1 MGCMKC
7 GRDMEEGQVF
17 CASCLEIMRKYP
29 VKPGTVVTIPTR
41 HNDAPARKTPR
52 KRTISPEEQ
61 VKKLR
66 KRCRILG
73 FFLALFIAAACVLG
87 WFTVDLLMKD
97 DEFLPGQNYSA
108 LETTVPEN
116 T

>member
-17 CASCLEIMRKYP
+17 CASCLEIMRRYP
-29 VKPGTVVTIPTR
+29 VKPGTVVTIPVRRSET
-41 HNDAPARKTPR
+41 PSRKMPR
-52 KRTISPEEQ
+52 RRTISPEEQ

-73 FFLALFIAAACVLG
+73 FLLALFIAVSCVLG
-87 WFTVDLLMKD
+87 WFTLDFFLKD